1 MILVITEKPSAAR
14 SIAKVLG
21 ATSRKGGYLE
31 GSNYIVSWCVGH
43 LVGLADACLY
53 DERYE
58 R

>member
-1 MILVITEKPSAAR
+1 MILVIAEKPSTAR

-21 ATSRKGGYLE
+21 ATSHKDGYLK
-31 GSNYIVSWCVGH
+31 GNNYIVSGGVGH